1 LKSAAIG
8 LVCLNGLALL
18 PAANAQPLP
27 ASRRRITTFAY
38 EPAPERGMPLVR
50 VRVNNGAHNEI
61 MATFVIDTGFT
72 DCMMSDRLARLLQM
86 AGEPALRED
95 GTPACFADGRPL
107 KQVMPSVQVGS
118 FLTDQCRFMLLKAYR
133 LDLLDCPL
141 DGVLGW
147 YFLADHAVLFDFQAH
162 RITLWHG
169 GDLSVDEIGAAGMQD
184 AILLPR
190 ANDTPGRFDVRV
202 RLDDQLDVTLSI
214 DTGGAHTLI
223 APASARL
230 LELEP
235 TRTGFKQ
242 PSIFGE
248 ISTNEARLHSL
259 SFGNQ
264 RVTDIPVRYLQQ
276 EHPNLPPHLGLDV
289 LHNYRML
296 IDYPAHKLYL
306 KPIATPSLPK
316 K

>member
-1 LKSAAIG
+1 
-8 LVCLNGLALL
+8 
-18 PAANAQPLP
+18 
-27 ASRRRITTFAY
+27 
-38 EPAPERGMPLVR
+38 MPLVR
-50 VRVNNGAHNEI
+50 VRVNNGAHNET
-61 MATFVIDTGFT
+61 MATFIVDTGFT
-72 DCMMSDRLARLLQM
+72 DCMISDRLAHRLQM

-95 GTPACFADGRPL
+95 GAPARFADGKPL
-107 KQVMPSVQVGS
+107 QQVMPSIQVGA

-169 GDLSVDEIGAAGMQD
+169 GDLSADEINAAGMQD
-184 AILLPR
+184 ALLLPR

-202 RLDDQLDVTLSI
+202 RLDEQLDVTLSV

-223 APASARL
+223 ALDAARRL
-230 LELEP
+230 QLEP

-248 ISTNEARLHSL
+248 VKVNEAHLRSL

-264 RVTDIPVRYLQQ
+264 RITGLPIRYLQQ

-296 IDYPAHKLYL
+296 IDYPARKLYL
-306 KPIATPSLPK
+306 KPNLPPIATPALPK
-316 K
+316 N